1 MQEKTIQLRSGQALL
16 LRQVHP
22 EDARAMLNYLERT
35 SAETHFMVRLPEE
48 VTFSLEEEQALL
60 ADCLSSDRRIML
72 AAFAG
77 DCIVGNV
84 AIAPVGERYK
94 VRHRANL
101 GIAIVQEYC
110 NCGLGTIL
118 MQEGIAFAREAGY
131 EQAELGV
138 FADNAPA
145 IHLYRKCGFRD
156 TGRIPR
162 AFHLPDGS
170 CIDEI
175 QMVKFLAPPDIT
187 CSVNE

>member
-110 NCGLGTIL
+110 NMRKWRQERRRRIWGLRSCRST
-118 MQEGIAFAREAGY
+118 ATAD
-131 EQAELGV
+131 LG
-138 FADNAPA
+138 P
-145 IHLYRKCGFRD
+145 
-156 TGRIPR
+156 
-162 AFHLPDGS
+162 S
-170 CIDEI
+170 
-175 QMVKFLAPPDIT
+175 
-187 CSVNE
+187 

>member
-1 MQEKTIQLRSGQALL
+1 MQEKRIQLRTGKTLT
-16 LRQVHP
+16 LRQVRP
-22 EDARAMLNYLERT
+22 EDARAMLDYLERT

-48 VTFSLEEEQALL
+48 VTFSLEEEQAIL
-60 ADCLSSDRRIML
+60 AECLSSDRRIML

-118 MQEGIAFAREAGY
+118 MQEGILFAGEAGY

-145 IHLYRKCGFRD
+145 IHLYHKCGFWD

-170 CIDEI
+170 YIDEI
-175 QMVKFLAPPDIT
+175 QMVKFLTPPDIARG
-187 CSVNE
+187 VNG

>member
-1 MQEKTIQLRSGQALL
+1 MQEKRIQLRTGKTLT
-16 LRQVHP
+16 LRQVRP
-22 EDARAMLNYLERT
+22 EDARAMLDYLERT

-72 AAFAG
+72 AAFDG

-84 AIAPVGERYK
+84 AISPAGERYK
-94 VRHRANL
+94 IRHRANL

-110 NCGLGTIL
+110 NCGLGSIL
-118 MQEGIAFAREAGY
+118 MREGITFAGEAGY

-145 IHLYRKCGFRD
+145 IHLYHKCGFWD

-170 CIDEI
+170 YIDEI
-175 QMVKFLAPPDIT
+175 QMVKFLTPPDIT
-187 CSVNE
+187 

>member
-1 MQEKTIQLRSGQALL
+1 MQEKRIQLRTGKTLT
-16 LRQVHP
+16 LRQVRP
-22 EDARAMLNYLERT
+22 EDARAMLDYLERI

-72 AAFAG
+72 AAFDG

-84 AIAPVGERYK
+84 AISPAGERYK

-118 MQEGIAFAREAGY
+118 MQEGILFAGEAGY

-145 IHLYRKCGFRD
+145 IHLYHKCGFWD

-170 CIDEI
+170 YIDEI
-175 QMVKFLAPPDIT
+175 QMVKFLTPPDIA
-187 CSVNE
+187 CGVNG